1 MADNK
6 MTRKDV
12 LAAILCE
19 DWDTLKTDEA
29 RTVAEKM
36 LNSIKK
42 AADKPKT
49 GKTSA
54 RIQNEAYA
62 RELVGKMPS
71 EPFTAKWISENVRFV
86 GSPQRAVHV
95 ARIAEEWGAL
105 TTVSVKNRTYYVANE
120 DYTPAEQ

>member
-1 MADNK
+1 MADK
-6 MTRKDV
+6 MTRRDM
-12 LAAILCE
+12 LMAIVDGDFETLNTE
-19 DWDTLKTDEA
+19 DARAIALKM
-29 RTVAEKM
+29 VA
-36 LNSIKK
+36 SIDKQK
-42 AADKPKT
+42 DKPK

-54 RIQNEAYA
+54 RIQNEGYA

-105 TTVSVKNRTYYVANE
+105 TTVSIKNRTYYVANE